1 MICPA
6 FAMPVPIRR
15 IGALALTAAVTA
27 LSPGPA
33 LPQSTIPEAPERGSA
48 ADGRAPGPGD
58 SRSNTVAGANAG
70 ARETGFRSALESVF
84 PMTPQM
90 VRDYRR
96 AFDANED
103 STLRRPFP
111 TAIDDAALV
120 SLAPGEQPIE
130 LYVAPGLASVVG
142 FHDAAGRPWP
152 IRQFV
157 LGNGTGFTVAQLGE
171 NSSALAVSPLV
182 RVGWTNLV
190 VALAGEET
198 PVVLKILT
206 DSTQAHIRRSIQVM
220 KLGPA
225 SDSEPGQPAGTLP
238 QPGDKQMIAALTGAG
253 LPETAVRVP
262 VTGVD
267 AQAWKIGRNILVRSK
282 NPLLSPGWTASLA
295 GPGGIRAYRL
305 NAVSTLL
312 FSVNGNIVQAV
323 VELP

>member
-1 MICPA
+1 MIFPA
-6 FAMPVPIRR
+6 SAIPAPVRR
-15 IGALALTAAVTA
+15 IGALALTVAVTA
-27 LSPGPA
+27 LSPSPA
-33 LPQSTIPEAPERGSA
+33 LPQSTIPEAPERGSR
-48 ADGRAPGPGD
+48 ADGQTMEPGD
-58 SRSNTVAGANAG
+58 SPSHAAGG
-70 ARETGFRSALESVF
+70 TFSDAREAGFQTALESVF

-90 VRDYRR
+90 VRDYRD

-111 TAIDDAALV
+111 ITIDDAALV
-120 SLAPGEQPIE
+120 SLEPGEQPVE

-142 FHDAAGRPWP
+142 FHDAAGKPWP

-182 RVGWTNLV
+182 RIGWTNLI

-206 DSTQAHIRRSIQVM
+206 DGEQAHFRRSIQVM
-220 KLGPA
+220 KFGPA
-225 SDSEPGQPAGTLP
+225 SNGESGRPVDTLP
-238 QPGDKQMIAALTGAG
+238 QPGDKQMIAALTGVG

-262 VTGVD
+262 VAGVD
-267 AQAWKIGRNILVRSK
+267 AQAWKVGKNILVRSK
-282 NPLLSPGWTASLA
+282 DTLLSPGWSASLA

-312 FSVNGNIVQAV
+312 FSVNGKIVRAV

>member
-6 FAMPVPIRR
+6 SAIPAPVRR
-15 IGALALTAAVTA
+15 ICALALTAAVTA
-27 LSPGPA
+27 LSPSPA
-33 LPQSTIPEAPERGSA
+33 LPQSAMPEAPARGSR
-48 ADGRAPGPGD
+48 ADGQTMEPGD
-58 SRSNTVAGANAG
+58 STSHSAGGAISD
-70 ARETGFRSALESVF
+70 AREAGFQSALESVF

-90 VRDYRR
+90 VRDYRD
-96 AFDANED
+96 AFDTNED

-111 TAIDDAALV
+111 KIIDDAALV
-120 SLAPGEQPIE
+120 SLEPGEQPIE

-142 FHDAAGRPWP
+142 FHDAAGKPWP

-182 RVGWTNLV
+182 RIGWTNLV

-206 DSTQAHIRRSIQVM
+206 DGERAHFRRSIQIM
-220 KLGPA
+220 KFGPA
-225 SDSEPGQPAGTLP
+225 SDGESGRPADTLP
-238 QPGDKQMIAALTGAG
+238 QPGDKQMIAALTGVG

-262 VTGVD
+262 VAGVD
-267 AQAWKIGRNILVRSK
+267 ARAWKVGQNILVRSK
-282 NPLLSPGWTASLA
+282 DTLLSPGWTASLA

-312 FSVNGNIVQAV
+312 FSVNGKIVRAV